1 MGVGTM
7 RNMGAHGIL
16 SAAAEAIDDRAAERD
31 VEQERSMARTV
42 QAFNALTGHELTE
55 TDGWLF
61 MVVLKAARATAGAFQ
76 ADDWIDMA
84 GYVGLAGEC
93 AAKGA
98 DCLDDAEGA

>member
-1 MGVGTM
+1 MS
-7 RNMGAHGIL
+7 NMNAHAIL
-16 SAAAEAIDDRAAERD
+16 SAAAATIDDRAAERD
-31 VEQERSMARTV
+31 IEQERSMARTV
-42 QAFNALTGHELTE
+42 QAFNTLTGHELTE